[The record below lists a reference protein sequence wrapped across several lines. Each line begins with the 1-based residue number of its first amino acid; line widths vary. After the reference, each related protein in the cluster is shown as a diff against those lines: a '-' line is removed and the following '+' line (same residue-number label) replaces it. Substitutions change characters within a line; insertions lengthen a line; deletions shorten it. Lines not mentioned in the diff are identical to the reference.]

1 MRYIPI
7 ISVFFIGLISSVQIQ
22 AQDNLRVK
30 TVGENIQLEIDK
42 DGKTYKKSYKNIE
55 DLTQDTEFQDVT
67 NQFMKV
73 TSDKNDKKSVEI
85 NLGEK
90 ASINLKGL
98 DLDLS
103 GDTNF
108 NISIKTD
115 DNK

>member
-1 MRYIPI
+1 MKYLQI
-7 ISVFFIGLISSVQIQ
+7 ILVLFIVLLSGVQIQ

-30 TVGENIQLEIDK
+30 TVGEDIKLDIEKN
-42 DGKTYKKSYKNIE
+42 GKTYTKTYKNIE
-55 DLTQDTEFQDVT
+55 ELTNDAEFQRVT
-67 NQFMKV
+67 NQFIKIS
-73 TSDKNDKKSVEI
+73 SDKNDKQSVQI

-103 GDTNF
+103 GETNF
-108 NISIKTD
+108 NISIKSD